1 MTPERAD
8 QIEIEL
14 RRAAM
19 SGPID
24 DRQRLIGLGLEA
36 LAGYRRAADLH
47 IAAHTRCHEL
57 INELRTARRVIEIL
71 ESP

>member
-1 MTPERAD
+1 
-8 QIEIEL
+8 
-14 RRAAM
+14 M

-47 IAAHTRCHEL
+47 LSAHVRCHEL
-57 INELRTARRVIEIL
+57 LAELRTARRVIEIL